1 MFAAFSPLLAVVAVA
16 PKLCKNGSPVNKL
29 DWDRVCSVW
38 AEQRAGTSPTNHFD
52 ACTKTCIEE
61 KGFVIMAFNEHPGR
75 WHPYSLNKQ
84 GNRIKKMPAVQFQ
97 TSQAVAM
104 AFVVAVPLW
113 WGKGTIWEVT
123 YLCGVAGTGKGLMG
137 ALARELVERGC
148 LAIVAGAMQQS
159 IPWWSKL
166 QGWQPGWVQ
175 LELEPGTQLV
185 PRVMTPDKMMYLPVC
200 RRQTC
205 NHNNCVLTRGF
216 NATKKSGLVPH
227 ACVDLTMLQNDTKGA
242 NSRQKKQ
249 GPEGGQNGRLSR
261 ASGPYPRPRVV
272 VPLL

>member
-1 MFAAFSPLLAVVAVA
+1 
-16 PKLCKNGSPVNKL
+16 
-29 DWDRVCSVW
+29 
-38 AEQRAGTSPTNHFD
+38 
-52 ACTKTCIEE
+52 
-61 KGFVIMAFNEHPGR
+61 
-75 WHPYSLNKQ
+75 
-84 GNRIKKMPAVQFQ
+84 
-97 TSQAVAM
+97 
-104 AFVVAVPLW
+104 
-113 WGKGTIWEVT
+113 
-123 YLCGVAGTGKGLMG
+123 
-137 ALARELVERGC
+137 
-148 LAIVAGAMQQS
+148 MQQS

-272 VPLL
+272 VHSDIGPVSDRRVLGHRRDRYYFHEGRGSECRGSEC